1 MPGPESVRGYLDA
14 VEAQIRW
21 KRARTVAARELET
34 HLEEQQE
41 EFLAEGHPPEEA
53 ERLAVEDMGDPVAVG
68 ADLDRLHRPRPQW
81 GMLGLTLALLLVGGW
96 LRYAL
101 TRAGAPWDEDLD
113 PLRCA
118 LSVVTGAAVLVGA
131 YFLDVSR
138 LLRWAKWVYIG
149 AVMAGV
155 LSLHLSPNVNNA
167 SYFTR
172 YVVLFYPA
180 VYALWLYACRGKGW
194 RGLLAAV
201 AGGIPLTVVCMCA
214 PFIQGM
220 IQVMVIGCFLLLLAI
235 QMDWFTV
242 PRRQGLA
249 AVGGLAAV
257 MTGAVLW
264 MLLVAGYNA
273 ARIQILLHPE
283 IDPQGAGYQ
292 AVMARRI
299 LGASRLMGKGGD
311 LSIQP
316 QTVWGRE
323 LLPEM
328 MLPEWNHD
336 FLPTTM
342 VYKLGWLPYLLL
354 LAVLA
359 VLLLWMLRRCA
370 CQQSQ
375 SGKLLALA
383 VVLTLAVQSAFA
395 AALNKQRDG
404 GFQQRQ
410 AQRKGNIEPYAALG
424 ALHSGNAARVHDPV
438 LRLNGDLIQ
447 AGTALNLSGVIKP
460 VAGNGGVGFFVDAK
474 AGGVKAPADAHKARF
489 AGAVPVKHPVRVRLA
504 EQPRRTARPRV
515 HVQKLAAFKIGQPGQ
530 PLGRQRA
537 RLREY
542 RQGNRRCEQNEIQ
555 EKNAGPQEHPALRG
569 RALFLLR
576 VPYGRHPEH
585 LLM

>member
-34 HLEEQQE
+34 HLEDQQE

-149 AVMAGV
+149 AVAVGV
-155 LSLHLSPNVNNA
+155 LSLHLSPTVNNA

-264 MLLVAGYNA
+264 LLFVAGYNA

-311 LSIQP
+311 LSIQLN
-316 QTVWGRE
+316 TVQGME
-323 LLPEM
+323 LPPEM

-395 AALNKQRDG
+395 AALNL
-404 GFQQRQ
+404 GFVLFS
-410 AQRKGNIEPYAALG
+410 AQIPLVTGN
-424 ALHSGNAARVHDPV
+424 LHSMVDCALIGLALSAFRSESI
-438 LRLNGDLIQ
+438 LR
-447 AGTALNLSGVIKP
+447 
-460 VAGNGGVGFFVDAK
+460 DA
-474 AGGVKAPADAHKARF
+474 V
-489 AGAVPVKHPVRVRLA
+489 VPV
-504 EQPRRTARPRV
+504 PRPPQTQTA
-515 HVQKLAAFKIGQPGQ
+515 
-530 PLGRQRA
+530 
-537 RLREY
+537 
-542 RQGNRRCEQNEIQ
+542 
-555 EKNAGPQEHPALRG
+555 
-569 RALFLLR
+569 
-576 VPYGRHPEH
+576 
-585 LLM
+585 

>member
-34 HLEEQQE
+34 HLEDQQE
-41 EFLAEGHPPEEA
+41 EFLAKGHPPEEA
-53 ERLAVEDMGDPVAVG
+53 ERLAVEDMGDPVAVAVG

-118 LSVVTGAAVLVGA
+118 LSVVTGAVVLVGA

-149 AVMAGV
+149 AVAVGV
-155 LSLHLSPNVNNA
+155 LSLHLSPTVNNA

-264 MLLVAGYNA
+264 LLFVAGYNA

-311 LSIQP
+311 LSIQLN
-316 QTVWGRE
+316 TVQGME
-323 LLPEM
+323 LPPEM

-395 AALNKQRDG
+395 AALNL
-404 GFQQRQ
+404 GFVLFS
-410 AQRKGNIEPYAALG
+410 AQLPLVTGN
-424 ALHSGNAARVHDPV
+424 LHSMVDCALIGLALSAFRSESI
-438 LRLNGDLIQ
+438 LR
-447 AGTALNLSGVIKP
+447 
-460 VAGNGGVGFFVDAK
+460 DA
-474 AGGVKAPADAHKARF
+474 V
-489 AGAVPVKHPVRVRLA
+489 VPV
-504 EQPRRTARPRV
+504 PRPPQTQTA
-515 HVQKLAAFKIGQPGQ
+515 
-530 PLGRQRA
+530 
-537 RLREY
+537 
-542 RQGNRRCEQNEIQ
+542 
-555 EKNAGPQEHPALRG
+555 
-569 RALFLLR
+569 
-576 VPYGRHPEH
+576 
-585 LLM
+585 

>member
-1 MPGPESVRGYLDA
+1 MPMPWAVCWGEGPAGPGPEGVRGYLDA
-14 VEAQIRW
+14 VEAQNRW

-34 HLEEQQE
+34 HLEDQQE

-149 AVMAGV
+149 AVAVGV
-155 LSLHLSPNVNNA
+155 LSLHLSPTVNNA

-264 MLLVAGYNA
+264 LLFVAGYNV
-273 ARIQILLHPE
+273 ARI
-283 IDPQGAGYQ
+283 
-292 AVMARRI
+292 
-299 LGASRLMGKGGD
+299 
-311 LSIQP
+311 
-316 QTVWGRE
+316 
-323 LLPEM
+323 
-328 MLPEWNHD
+328 
-336 FLPTTM
+336 
-342 VYKLGWLPYLLL
+342 
-354 LAVLA
+354 
-359 VLLLWMLRRCA
+359 
-370 CQQSQ
+370 
-375 SGKLLALA
+375 
-383 VVLTLAVQSAFA
+383 
-395 AALNKQRDG
+395 
-404 GFQQRQ
+404 
-410 AQRKGNIEPYAALG
+410 
-424 ALHSGNAARVHDPV
+424 
-438 LRLNGDLIQ
+438 
-447 AGTALNLSGVIKP
+447 
-460 VAGNGGVGFFVDAK
+460 
-474 AGGVKAPADAHKARF
+474 
-489 AGAVPVKHPVRVRLA
+489 
-504 EQPRRTARPRV
+504 
-515 HVQKLAAFKIGQPGQ
+515 
-530 PLGRQRA
+530 
-537 RLREY
+537 
-542 RQGNRRCEQNEIQ
+542 
-555 EKNAGPQEHPALRG
+555 
-569 RALFLLR
+569 
-576 VPYGRHPEH
+576 
-585 LLM
+585 